1 VKNKFIVIEG
11 TDGSGKE
18 TQLNLL
24 EVKLKKR
31 GFGIKTTDFPRYE
44 ETVWGNLVG
53 RMLMG
58 EFGDPANISPY
69 LATLPYA
76 VDQYFGSLKIQEWL
90 KAGKTVLANRYF
102 TSNIHQVG
110 KLDGKERVKFR
121 KWLWNIGW
129 NELKLVKP
137 DLVIVLF
144 VPVNTSMELVNKK
157 LKRNYTKKEGTDLVE
172 KDKNY
177 QEKAA
182 EEYKRMCKTEKNWVL
197 LKCTDKKGNL
207 KSKQKIHEEVVRI
220 INKKL
225 KIAF

>member
-1 VKNKFIVIEG
+1 MKNKFIVIDG
-11 TDGSGKE
+11 TDGSGKSI
-18 TQLNLL
+18 QLELL
-24 EVKLKKR
+24 SKAFNKKGLK
-31 GFGIKTTDFPRYE
+31 IKTVDFPRYD
-44 ETVWGNLVG
+44 ETAWGELAG

-69 LATLPYA
+69 LTTLPYA
-76 VDQYFGSLKIQEWL
+76 IDQYFGSLKIQKL
-90 KAGKTVLANRYF
+90 LSAGKTVLANRYF
-102 TSNIHQVG
+102 TSNVHQVG

-129 NELKLVKP
+129 NELKLTKP
-137 DLVIVLF
+137 DLIIVLF
-144 VPVNTSMELVNKK
+144 VPVNISMELVNKK
-157 LKRNYTKKEGTDLVE
+157 TQRNYTKQEGSDLVE
-172 KDKNY
+172 RDKNY
-177 QEKAA
+177 QQKAA

-207 KSKQKIHEEVVRI
+207 KSKQKIHQEVIRI